1 VAWYSRLLSSL
12 RDDAPAPTRLIG
24 FPTDGAMVSS
34 VTGTTALGL
43 SAVWRCLDILSN
55 GVSQLPW
62 REKRGNLELPPS
74 RLVQRPLAEATR
86 RDWVSY
92 VVSSLALYDMAYLLK
107 VGGYDAEGVPLGL
120 WPVAPP
126 YVSINQTSY
135 PILPF
140 IQPEVY
146 FIGGQRFERD
156 ELVILRRSPQPGLAD
171 WQMGVI
177 NLARIKFAEVL
188 AADAFSSR
196 FWQGGGQV
204 NSYLATD
211 ATLNEAD
218 AMQLSD
224 RWGTRR
230 SRGPDHVPVMDKGLK
245 LVQTGADPTQQAAVQ
260 ARKEL
265 VADIGRYFGVP
276 THILNSP
283 QGDTETYN
291 NTESGNQDLVRY
303 TLQNYLNAIED
314 AVSDQLPGGRR
325 LSIDSA
331 QLRTGPFLEQAK
343 AYSLLAGNKA
353 LLAVDEIRDVLGF
366 GPVESPDELNPPAPA
381 PVVAPALAAGGTP
394 TQ

>member
-1 VAWYSRLLSSL
+1 MSYVSWFTDLFVSR
-12 RDDAPAPTRLIG
+12 RDVLPAPTRLIG
-24 FPTDGAMVSS
+24 FPTDGGMLTS
-34 VTGTTALGL
+34 VTGSTALGL

-55 GVSQLPW
+55 GISQLPW

-74 RLVQRPLAEATR
+74 RLIQRPLAEATR

-92 VVSSLALYDMAYLLK
+92 VVSSLALYDVAYLWK
-107 VGGYDAEGVPLGL
+107 VGGTDAEGVPLGL

-126 YVSINQTSY
+126 YVTVNQSESQV
-135 PILPF
+135 LPF
-140 IQPEVY
+140 LRPDDYYIASLRVP
-146 FIGGQRFERD
+146 RD
-156 ELVILRRSPQPGLAD
+156 DLVVLRRSPQPGLAD

-196 FWQGGGQV
+196 FWQGGGHV
-204 NSYLATD
+204 NAYLATD
-211 ATLNEAD
+211 AVLNDTD
-218 AMQLSD
+218 ALALSD

-230 SRGPDHVPVMDKGLK
+230 SRGPDHVPVMDRGLQLK
-245 LVQTGADPTQQAAVQ
+245 QTGADPTQQAAVE

-303 TLQNYLNAIED
+303 TLQNYINAIED
-314 AVSDQLPGGRR
+314 AISDLLPGGRH

-331 QLRTGPFLEQAK
+331 QLRTGPFLDQAK
-343 AYSLLAGNKA
+343 AYQILSGNKA
-353 LLAVDEIRDVLGF
+353 ILAVEEIRDTLGY
-366 GPVESPDELNPPAPA
+366 GPIESPDELNPSPA
-381 PVVAPALAAGGTP
+381 PVVQVDAGEAV
-394 TQ
+394 